1 VKSRKPPVAYRVETD
16 RLLLRCWAPSDAPA
30 LRKALDACDAHLR
43 PWIPFMKDEPRS
55 LEETVAWLRGHR
67 ESFDADR
74 LHRYA
79 VFDRHTGDLLGENML
94 LDRVG
99 PGGLE
104 VGYWTHID
112 AAGKGIATEASA
124 AMIKLGFE
132 VAGADRIEIHCAPGN
147 VASAAIPKKLGFTH
161 EATLRRRVE
170 DTEGTLHDLM
180 IWTLFKADYPGTHSA
195 SLELSAYDC
204 LDRKIL

>member
-1 VKSRKPPVAYRVETD
+1 V
-16 RLLLRCWAPSDAPA
+16 LRCWAPSDAPA

-55 LEETVAWLRGHR
+55 LEETVTWLRSHR
-67 ESFDADR
+67 ENFDADR

-79 VFDRHTGDLLGENML
+79 VFGRKSGELLGENML

-104 VGYWTHID
+104 VGYWTHVD
-112 AAGKGIATEASA
+112 AVGKGIATEASA
-124 AMIKLGFE
+124 AMVQIGFKL
-132 VAGADRIEIHCAPGN
+132 AGIDRIEIHCAAGN
-147 VASAAIPKKLGFTH
+147 APSAAIPARLGFTH
-161 EATLRRRVE
+161 EATLRRRAE

-180 IWTLFKADYPGTHSA
+180 IWTLFASEYPATTSA
-195 SLELSAYDC
+195 ELDLRAYDC
-204 LDRKIL
+204 LDRRIL